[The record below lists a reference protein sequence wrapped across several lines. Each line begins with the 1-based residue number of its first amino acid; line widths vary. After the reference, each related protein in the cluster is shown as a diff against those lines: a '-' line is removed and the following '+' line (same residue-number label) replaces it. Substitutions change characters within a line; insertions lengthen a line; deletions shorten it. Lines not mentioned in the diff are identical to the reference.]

1 MKLYSTNSAWISL
14 VLNTK
19 YIYLY
24 IYSTAIEYNKFYS
37 AEFNKNKKFSFKLNL
52 WKCKKA
58 CASTKSCIKFSTH

>member
-1 MKLYSTNSAWISL
+1 MKLYSTNSARISL

-37 AEFNKNKKFSFKLNL
+37 AEFNKNKK
-52 WKCKKA
+52 A
-58 CASTKSCIKFSTH
+58 CAITKSCIKF